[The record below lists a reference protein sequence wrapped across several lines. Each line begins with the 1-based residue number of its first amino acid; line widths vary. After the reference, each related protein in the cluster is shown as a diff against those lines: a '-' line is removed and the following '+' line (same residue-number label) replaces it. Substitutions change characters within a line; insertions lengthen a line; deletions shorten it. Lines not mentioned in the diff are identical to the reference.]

1 MFCGNCGASN
11 SSDSKFCQKCGMPLK
26 TPYSPAQQEY
36 AGENQ
41 TENAFI
47 SFIKKRWMI
56 LAPTLAVLIILFLS
70 LNSIIAA
77 ISPNYSI
84 MMASKNTMDQL
95 DKRLDNSSLN
105 FLQILSEC
113 FQSGSVKAEFSYD
126 DGYYTEADGSIILMS
141 NYAAEEYGF
150 VTNMSVND
158 TDIDLTAVFD
168 GKRLAFQTSLIDD
181 QFYGITYDTFI
192 GDLDKFA
199 LEADLNEDIVD
210 SVKELYDNLSASRNN
225 DLTKIAEKYNELLE
239 SFVITL
245 KPVVTTEKI
254 SSGGETVSC
263 KVVTYPITEDDLL
276 RLLQDFRDMM
286 DSDDALREYYYT
298 INEAQSMNQD
308 YIYGYDT
315 MDPEEMYDDMLD
327 DLDDIIDV
335 IEDDYSGT
343 INLSFYLSGNK
354 LVRFGL
360 SGDPE
365 MDGDEL
371 EFEAYVDFGK
381 NADKN
386 DIEIVLQGETDYS
399 EFELTIS
406 FRTVTQG
413 NTITDSIELRMDED
427 GYDSTMS
434 ITTEWNR
441 ETGNFEAII
450 ETYYDEF
457 EISGNLTVD
466 KDSFTF
472 VLDDLLENAYYDP
485 DLDLT
490 ISAQRNAEIPSPDY
504 INLDQWGEAFVS
516 DLEQG
521 VANLLYQNYGY
532 YNEWDLE
539 I

>member
-26 TPYSPAQQEY
+26 TPYSPAQPEF

-41 TENAFI
+41 TENASV

-56 LAPTLAVLIILFLS
+56 LAPTLAVLIILLLS

-84 MMASKNTMDQL
+84 IMASKNTMEQL

-210 SVKELYDNLSASRNN
+210 SVKELYDNLSASKNN

-381 NADKN
+381 NADKK
-386 DIEIVLQGETDYS
+386 
-399 EFELTIS
+399 
-406 FRTVTQG
+406 RH
-413 NTITDSIELRMDED
+413 R
-427 GYDSTMS
+427 
-434 ITTEWNR
+434 NR
-441 ETGNFEAII
+441 LAGRDRLF
-450 ETYYDEF
+450 
-457 EISGNLTVD
+457 
-466 KDSFTF
+466 
-472 VLDDLLENAYYDP
+472 
-485 DLDLT
+485 
-490 ISAQRNAEIPSPDY
+490 
-504 INLDQWGEAFVS
+504 
-516 DLEQG
+516 G
-521 VANLLYQNYGY
+521 V
-532 YNEWDLE
+532 
-539 I
+539 